1 MPFVFPCGSETC
13 VSATENEDGTFTY
26 TSTLGADRGAVTYTA
41 QEVVDHIEQVKAGK
55 FDDLY
60 KRASELA

>member
-1 MPFVFPCGSETC
+1 MPFVFCASDGC
-13 VSATENEDGTFTY
+13 VKVDENKDGTFTY

-41 QEVVDHIEQVKAGK
+41 QEVADHIEQVKDGK